1 MRIDRR
7 NNPADRLQRL
17 ASEIAEAAGAHG
29 IEGRVCSESCT
40 VKCPQCGSTACQFE
54 CSPDCPDAAR
64 ALSAEPDRFPI
75 ENGIV
80 PLVYEMKRSGLFTPC
95 WSCEG
100 HLRPDGSLWKLPAVW
115 FYCESMVYV
124 RLLSQGLSKLL
135 AGRRLS
141 APWQVAITFSDP
153 DNPETTFSLEPSRT
167 ADAPLSLPALQRD
180 ASAIADALERIMN
193 DEGRALQREAG
204 KVLERRS

>member
-1 MRIDRR
+1 MRIERR
-7 NNPADRLQRL
+7 DNPAGRLQRL

-29 IEGRVCSESCT
+29 IEGRVCSDSCT
-40 VKCPQCGSTACQFE
+40 VRCPQCGSTACQCD
-54 CSPDCPDAAR
+54 CSPDCPDAPR
-64 ALSAEPDRFPI
+64 ALSSDPERFPV

-80 PLVYEMKRSGLFTPC
+80 PLVFEMKRLGLFAPC

-115 FYCESMVYV
+115 FYCNSMVHV

-141 APWQVAITFSDP
+141 APWQVAITYSDP
-153 DNPETTFSLEPSRT
+153 DNPETTFALEPSRT
-167 ADAPLSLPALQRD
+167 ADAPLSLPALRRD
-180 ASAIADALERIMN
+180 AGVIAGALSQMMR
-193 DEGRALQREAG
+193 DEGRILQREAG
-204 KVLERRS
+204 RTLERRS